1 MRYKTLAGTSRLLAI
16 LAIFSIIVFA
26 LSACSSQSSSQS
38 EKGFPAVSGKE
49 GQKPTIA
56 KGVGTAPKEL
66 KTRVLKKGSGHKVG
80 AKDTVL
86 ASYSGQLWNGK
97 VFDSTWENNRGPA
110 AFGLNQ
116 VIPGWKE
123 GLAGK
128 HVGDRV
134 QLVIP
139 PDKGYGAKENGP
151 IPANSTLVFVVDIK
165 DSANMADTSILNKA
179 KATGASLPEGLSVA
193 GKPGAKPELK
203 IEKNFAAPSEFK
215 AIVLSEGTGEP
226 VQADDI
232 VGYHIT
238 AQLVSSDGPK
248 DSPQSSWDMGGVQT
262 TPQSIGSN
270 GEVMKLFLGQK
281 VGSRVLLL
289 MPASKGASGN
299 PIDARVVILDIT
311 GKLATT

>member
-1 MRYKTLAGTSRLLAI
+1 
-16 LAIFSIIVFA
+16 
-26 LSACSSQSSSQS
+26 
-38 EKGFPAVSGKE
+38 
-49 GQKPTIA
+49 
-56 KGVGTAPKEL
+56 
-66 KTRVLKKGSGHKVG
+66 
-80 AKDTVL
+80 
-86 ASYSGQLWNGK
+86 
-97 VFDSTWENNRGPA
+97 
-110 AFGLNQ
+110 
-116 VIPGWKE
+116 
-123 GLAGK
+123 
-128 HVGDRV
+128 
-134 QLVIP
+134 
-139 PDKGYGAKENGP
+139 
-151 IPANSTLVFVVDIK
+151 
-165 DSANMADTSILNKA
+165 MADTSILNKA

-203 IEKNFAAPSEFK
+203 IEKNFTAPSEFK

-311 GKLATT
+311 GKLATK